1 MHITIL
7 TMKFSLP
14 GCRSL
19 KEKRQRIGGMHERY
33 GRQPAV
39 AVCESADRDRLDAS
53 EWTFVVTGI
62 TAQEV
67 QSLCSEIE
75 DRIQRTVE
83 ARVLEVIHERLQA
96 PGTGHPFFQS
106 IRRRVIFITSAEVFT
121 AS

>member
-1 MHITIL
+1 MHIAVL
-7 TMKFSLP
+7 TMRFSLP

-83 ARVLEVIHERLQA
+83 ARVMEVIHERL
-96 PGTGHPFFQS
+96 
-106 IRRRVIFITSAEVFT
+106 
-121 AS
+121 